1 MGRNDKNKKNNKRW
15 TIWSVVFFG
24 LACLVLFALTWY
36 FLGLPDS
43 HFDVLK
49 KRLSI
54 IGGWFTAIAGYVGAE
69 KLLKVKGAPSQVFA
83 SWPVRVIVG
92 LGAILSFLLLIPIH
106 SIDVDSNPRGA
117 TIHIVGEKGDRG
129 KTPNSVRSL
138 QARMYD
144 LSIEKDLY
152 MKVTR
157 TVSLME
163 VLRHRKI
170 TVDLEPQMGS
180 LAVSSTPEGA
190 DVYLNEGTQSSGR
203 TPLVLNGLPAGF
215 LTVVLKK
222 DCYDDYIATK
232 VRIKP
237 NGEEPLKVTMS
248 QDNQPRYRFE
258 IYSFPTGAEIYVNDI
273 SYGTTNTT
281 ISLPCETYD
290 VVLKKESKQK
300 KFEVEIPKDN
310 RISWVID
317 FD

>member
-1 MGRNDKNKKNNKRW
+1 MSRNDDNDNKW
-15 TIWSVVFFG
+15 TVASVIFFALG
-24 LACLVLFALTWY
+24 GLVLFALTWY

-49 KRLSI
+49 KRFSI

-106 SIDVDSNPRGA
+106 SIEVDSNPRGA
-117 TIHIVGEKGDRG
+117 TVYIVGEKGDRG
-129 KTPNSVRSL
+129 KTPNSLRGL
-138 QARMYD
+138 QVRMYD
-144 LSIEKDLY
+144 LSIQKDLHET
-152 MKVTR
+152 VTR

-170 TVDLEPQMGS
+170 TVNLEPQMGS
-180 LAVSSTPEGA
+180 LDVSSTPEGA
-190 DVYLNEGTQSSGR
+190 DVYLNGETQSRGR
-203 TPLVLNGLPAGF
+203 TPLVLNGLSAGF
-215 LTVVLKK
+215 VKVVLRK

-232 VRIKP
+232 VKIKP
-237 NGEEPLKVTMS
+237 DGKEPLRVEMS
-248 QDNQPRYRFE
+248 QVNQPRYGLE
-258 IYSFPTGAEIYVNDI
+258 IYSFPTGAEIYVNDV

-281 ISLPCETYD
+281 TSLPCGTYD
-290 VVLKKESKQK
+290 VVLRKGSERKKY
-300 KFEVEIPKDN
+300 EVKIPKDK

-317 FD
+317 S